1 MMRASQVVALLVTVF
16 SMTTAA
22 GNDQQMMESHV
33 GTGVPTRKV
42 KVYQFMLP
50 EKNIWTIS
58 KGNRKICTGGPYT
71 NWYAESQTDCNL
83 PAGSYTITC
92 CEIRAKEGWTGG
104 YVMIQGQNQK
114 LCEKFD
120 WDANK
125 ECYTTIWSC
134 DTNAQAVC

>member
-50 EKNIWTIS
+50 EKTF
-58 KGNRKICTGGPYT
+58 GPFQKVT
-71 NWYAESQTDCNL
+71 EKYAQEDH
-83 PAGSYTITC
+83 
-92 CEIRAKEGWTGG
+92 E
-104 YVMIQGQNQK
+104 K
-114 LCEKFD
+114 L
-120 WDANK
+120 
-125 ECYTTIWSC
+125 
-134 DTNAQAVC
+134 VCGIADRL